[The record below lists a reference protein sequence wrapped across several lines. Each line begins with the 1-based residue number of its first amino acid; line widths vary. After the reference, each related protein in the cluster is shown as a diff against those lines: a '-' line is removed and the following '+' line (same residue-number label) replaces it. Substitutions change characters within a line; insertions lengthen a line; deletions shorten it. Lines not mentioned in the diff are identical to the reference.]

1 MDSWKRSF
9 LDKLHEAQANR
20 VRQFED
26 ALERFVVPVFDGL
39 SDFLRDN
46 EFKVSTPVNEQRRR
60 SFKCE
65 LAENAYL
72 MIILRFS
79 GVDELELRTETFAPG
94 SEPILKKSVGRVTDM
109 TKDWAQSVFQDGL
122 DRFVR
127 LLSGEKAAEPSTELA
142 PA

>member
-9 LDKLHEAQANR
+9 LDKLHQAQAKR

-46 EFKVSTPVNEQRRR
+46 EFKVSMPVNEQCRR

-72 MIILRFS
+72 LIILRFS
-79 GVDELELRTETFAPG
+79 GVDELELRTETFVPA
-94 SEPILKKSVGRVTDM
+94 SEPILEKSVGRVSDI
-109 TKDWAQSVFQDGL
+109 TKDWAQSVFQGGL
-122 DRFVR
+122 DRFVH
-127 LLSGEKAAEPSTELA
+127 LLSGEKAAEPSAELA